1 MWSDVLHQCGV
12 WAVLFEGDRF
22 WSMTHPL
29 SYKGQLMDLWDPD
42 LRPFLCEVFAFSS
55 PTLQIMMF
63 FLYIK
68 EKCILAISQKESH
81 KNLWKY
87 TKNSQTENTFS
98 SNYIFCD
105 FLKNSN
111 PKFEQTISKSSRTF
125 GNKIIKLGINFQSIK
140 IYNTMKQVVK

>member
-1 MWSDVLHQCGV
+1 MLLLLLHALNTSMWSDVLHQCGV

-81 KNLWKY
+81 KNTPRIPKQKTHFLQITY
-87 TKNSQTENTFS
+87 FV
-98 SNYIFCD
+98 I
-105 FLKNSN
+105 FLKIRILNL
-111 PKFEQTISKSSRTF
+111 
-125 GNKIIKLGINFQSIK
+125 NKQFLRVQEHLGIKLLSWE
-140 IYNTMKQVVK
+140 